1 MSELNLIVDATGKR
15 DSLER
20 LLMSIKRQTVS
31 GIIVTLVATDEGT
44 VAHLKEKYDFDVAV
58 TKHGFADG
66 VNKAVKTLSSQ
77 FFMPVASNQLF
88 AVDFYEN
95 ALPYLDECDGVMFN
109 IAKKRANGK
118 FAKIYK
124 GSVASV
130 SEMLMRRPC
139 INCCAFK
146 ASVVRDNAIEL
157 KSVTIANQAA
167 FLEKYFECCEI
178 AEYVPDTRIYID
190 NIAKSAKPSLVGA
203 IGKKNSSAIIKE
215 SVLDTAYPF
224 LGTEAYRKL
233 CRAKSFF
240 VRGVKHVLKR

>member
-1 MSELNLIVDATGKR
+1 MSKLNLIVDATGKR
-15 DSLER
+15 DALER

-31 GIIVTLVATDEGT
+31 GIIVTLVAAEEDT
-44 VAHLKEKYDFDVAV
+44 VAHLKEKYAFDVTV

-66 VNKAVKTLSSQ
+66 INMTIQKLSSP

-124 GSVASV
+124 GSGAAV

-139 INCCAFK
+139 INCCVFK
-146 ASVVRDNAIEL
+146 TTVVKDNDIKL

-167 FLEKYFECCEI
+167 FLEKYFECCET

-190 NIAKSAKPSLVGA
+190 NISKSAKPSLIGA
-203 IGKKNSSAIIKE
+203 VGKKNSAAIIKE

>member
-1 MSELNLIVDATGKR
+1 MSKLNLIVDATGKR

-31 GIIVTLVATDEGT
+31 GIIVTLVAAEEET
-44 VAHLKEKYDFDVAV
+44 VAHLKEKYAFDVTV

-66 VNKAVKTLSSQ
+66 INMTIQKLSSP

-124 GSVASV
+124 GSGAAV

-139 INCCAFK
+139 INCCVFK
-146 ASVVRDNAIEL
+146 TTVVKDNDIKL

-167 FLEKYFECCEI
+167 FLEKYFECCET

-190 NIAKSAKPSLVGA
+190 NISKSAKPSLIGA
-203 IGKKNSSAIIKE
+203 VGKKNSAAIIKE

>member
-1 MSELNLIVDATGKR
+1 MSKLNLIVDATGKR
-15 DSLER
+15 DALER

-31 GIIVTLVATDEGT
+31 GIIVTLVAAEEET
-44 VAHLKEKYDFDVAV
+44 VAHLKEKYAFDVTV

-66 VNKAVKTLSSQ
+66 INMTIQKLSSP

-124 GSVASV
+124 GSGAAV

-139 INCCAFK
+139 INCCVFK
-146 ASVVRDNAIEL
+146 TTVVKDNDIKL

-167 FLEKYFECCEI
+167 FLEKYFECCET

-190 NIAKSAKPSLVGA
+190 NISKSAKPSLIGA
-203 IGKKNSSAIIKE
+203 VGKKNSAAIIKE

>member
-1 MSELNLIVDATGKR
+1 MSKLNLIVDATGKR
-15 DSLER
+15 DALER

-31 GIIVTLVATDEGT
+31 GIIVTLVAAEEET
-44 VAHLKEKYDFDVAV
+44 VAHLKEKYAFDVTV

-66 VNKAVKTLSSQ
+66 INMTIQKLSSP

-124 GSVASV
+124 GSGAAV

-139 INCCAFK
+139 INCCVFK
-146 ASVVRDNAIEL
+146 TTVVKDNDIKL

-167 FLEKYFECCEI
+167 FLEKYFECCET
-178 AEYVPDTRIYID
+178 AEYVPDTRVYID
-190 NIAKSAKPSLVGA
+190 NISKSAKPSLIGA
-203 IGKKNSSAIIKE
+203 VGKKNSAAIIKE

>member
-1 MSELNLIVDATGKR
+1 
-15 DSLER
+15 
-20 LLMSIKRQTVS
+20 
-31 GIIVTLVATDEGT
+31 
-44 VAHLKEKYDFDVAV
+44 
-58 TKHGFADG
+58 
-66 VNKAVKTLSSQ
+66 
-77 FFMPVASNQLF
+77 
-88 AVDFYEN
+88 FYEN

-124 GSVASV
+124 GSGAAV

-139 INCCAFK
+139 INCCVFK
-146 ASVVRDNAIEL
+146 TTVVKDNDIKL

-167 FLEKYFECCEI
+167 FLEKYFECCET

-190 NIAKSAKPSLVGA
+190 NISKSAKPSLIGA
-203 IGKKNSSAIIKE
+203 VGKKNSAAIIKE